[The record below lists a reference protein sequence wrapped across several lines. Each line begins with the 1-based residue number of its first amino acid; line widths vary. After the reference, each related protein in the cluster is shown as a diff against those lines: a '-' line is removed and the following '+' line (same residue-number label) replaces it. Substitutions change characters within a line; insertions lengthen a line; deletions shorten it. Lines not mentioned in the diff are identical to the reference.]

1 MRNIGSFPDQALAKR
16 FSQFLRAQG
25 IENTCEISF
34 NKAKGQVIC
43 AIWVHEEDQKDK
55 ADKYFQ
61 EFSINPNEPKFNT
74 APSPA
79 LAEERISAIE
89 SPPSLRPEEV
99 EERRVSFPVMY
110 FFLGLCILIFMID
123 TLQEIS
129 ISKKNPMAAQLL
141 LTPLENALFIDA
153 PISISEYNKIIES
166 YAPSSSDTP
175 QQVEKDVKEMTAE
188 VDKIP
193 YFRGLYQWIVE
204 KGKGEKQPSGP
215 LFMKVREGQ
224 IWRIFTPAVLHKNLL
239 HILFNMLWLWVLG
252 KQIELRVPRARI
264 CLLVILVGIFTNVL
278 QYLMSG
284 PYFLGFSGVIMGM
297 AGFIWMRQRVAPW
310 EGYPLSR
317 TIFLFLALYIG
328 ALLVLQIASFFA
340 QFLGWGSFSINIAN
354 TAHIAGAI
362 AGALLGRMPFFSWRA
377 VER

>member
-1 MRNIGSFPDQALAKR
+1 MRNIGSFPDQAQAKR
-16 FSQFLRAQG
+16 FSQFLRSKG

-34 NKAKGQVIC
+34 NKQKNGVIC
-43 AIWVHEEDQKDK
+43 GIWVHEEDQRER
-55 ADKYFQ
+55 AERYYL
-61 EFSINPNEPKFNT
+61 EFCQNPDDPKFT
-74 APSPA
+74 THVPQSK
-79 LAEERISAIE
+79 ESERVSAIE
-89 SPPSLRPEEV
+89 SPPHLREEI
-99 EERRVSFPVMY
+99 EERRPVFPVLY
-110 FFLGLCILIFMID
+110 FFLAVCVIIFMID
-123 TLQEIS
+123 TIQEMS
-129 ISKKNPMAAQLL
+129 IDKKNPTVASLV

-153 PISISEYNKIIES
+153 PISLSVYNNIIES
-166 YAPSSSDTP
+166 HAPTSKDTP
-175 QQVEKDVKEMTAE
+175 QQVQEDVKEMTAE

-193 YFRGLYQWIVE
+193 YFRGIYQWIIE
-204 KGKGEKQPSGP
+204 KGKGEKQPTGP
-215 LFMKVREGQ
+215 MFIKVREGQ
-224 IWRIFTPAVLHKNLL
+224 IWRLFTPAILHKNLL

-264 CLLVILVGIFTNVL
+264 CLLILLVGIFTNVL

-340 QFLGWGSFSINIAN
+340 LFFGWGIFSANIAN
-354 TAHIAGAI
+354 TAHIGGAI
-362 AGALLGRMPFFSWRA
+362 IGALLGRMPFFSWRA